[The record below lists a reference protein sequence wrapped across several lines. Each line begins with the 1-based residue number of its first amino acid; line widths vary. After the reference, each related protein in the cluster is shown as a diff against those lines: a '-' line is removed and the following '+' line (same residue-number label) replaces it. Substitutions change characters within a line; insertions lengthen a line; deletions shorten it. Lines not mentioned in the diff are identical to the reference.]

1 MGKIRSAWEI
11 ALEKTENIQVD
22 REKLKL
28 EEDIKKAR
36 RAAGAFLNDEENKG
50 ESLEDDLKAIGNDKA
65 VREGVKLTVLQNL
78 TLPQDTVLTDRY
90 ERLTAL
96 VALIAGQTPQAVEL
110 MGQITGFCRQ
120 YPEHRKQLIDQ
131 LKEQFAPMAEQKA
144 AQLRAQYGQ
153 DVPVSLENDP
163 EFLKLAQ
170 TQLDR
175 LSKQYNDTLEGAKA
189 QLSSLL

>member
-22 REKLKL
+22 KEKLRL
-28 EEDIKKAR
+28 DEDIKRAR
-36 RAAGAFLNDEENKG
+36 MAAGAFLNDEENKG
-50 ESLEDDLKAIGNDKA
+50 ESLKDDLEKIGNENA
-65 VREGVKLTVLQNL
+65 VREGVKLTVLRNL

-96 VALIAGQTPQAVEL
+96 VAMMAGENSEAAAL
-110 MGQITGFCRQ
+110 MSQITGFCKQ

-163 EFLKLAQ
+163 EFLKIAQ

-175 LSKQYNDTLEGAKA
+175 LAKQYNDTLDGAKA
-189 QLSSLL
+189 QLKDML

>member
-50 ESLEDDLKAIGNDKA
+50 ESLEDDLNAIGNDKA

-96 VALIAGQTPQAVEL
+96 VALIAGQTSQAVKL

-189 QLSSLL
+189 QLSALL

>member
-11 ALEKTENIQVD
+11 ALERTENIQVD
-22 REKLKL
+22 REKLRL
-28 EEDIKKAR
+28 DEDIKKAR
-36 RAAGAFLNDEENKG
+36 MAAGAFLNDEENKG
-50 ESLEDDLKAIGNDKA
+50 ESLKDDLDKIGNEKA
-65 VREGVKLTVLQNL
+65 VREGVKLTVIQNL

-96 VALIAGQTPQAVEL
+96 VSLIAGESSQAVAL
-110 MGQITGFCRQ
+110 MAQITGFCKQ

-144 AQLRAQYGQ
+144 SQLRAQYGQ

-163 EFLKLAQ
+163 EFLKIAQ

-175 LSKQYNDTLEGAKA
+175 LSKQYNETLEGAKA
-189 QLSSLL
+189 QLKDML

>member
-28 EEDIKKAR
+28 EEDIKKAS
-36 RAAGAFLNDEENKG
+36 RAAGAFLHHEENKG
-50 ESLEDDLKAIGNDKA
+50 ESLEDDPNAIGNDKA
-65 VREGVKLTVLQNL
+65 VREGVKLTVLQNI
-78 TLPQDTVLTDRY
+78 TLPQDTVLADRY

-96 VALIAGQTPQAVEL
+96 VALIAGQTSQAVEL

-189 QLSSLL
+189 QLSTLL

>member
-96 VALIAGQTPQAVEL
+96 VALIAGQTSQAVEL
-110 MGQITGFCRQ
+110 MGQITGVCRQ

-189 QLSSLL
+189 QLSSLM

>member
-50 ESLEDDLKAIGNDKA
+50 ESLEDDLNAIGNDKA

-78 TLPQDTVLTDRY
+78 TLP
-90 ERLTAL
+90 
-96 VALIAGQTPQAVEL
+96 
-110 MGQITGFCRQ
+110 
-120 YPEHRKQLIDQ
+120 
-131 LKEQFAPMAEQKA
+131 
-144 AQLRAQYGQ
+144 
-153 DVPVSLENDP
+153 
-163 EFLKLAQ
+163 
-170 TQLDR
+170 
-175 LSKQYNDTLEGAKA
+175 
-189 QLSSLL
+189 

>member
-11 ALEKTENIQVD
+11 ALERTENIQVD
-22 REKLKL
+22 REKLRL
-28 EEDIKKAR
+28 DEDIKKAR
-36 RAAGAFLNDEENKG
+36 MAAGAFLNDEENKG
-50 ESLEDDLKAIGNDKA
+50 ESLKDDLDKIGNEKA
-65 VREGVKLTVLQNL
+65 LREGVKLTVIQNL

-96 VALIAGQTPQAVEL
+96 VSLIAGESSQAVAL
-110 MGQITGFCRQ
+110 MAQITGFCKQ

-144 AQLRAQYGQ
+144 SQLRAQYGQ

-163 EFLKLAQ
+163 EFLKIAQ

-175 LSKQYNDTLEGAKA
+175 LSKQYNETLEGAKA
-189 QLSSLL
+189 QLKDML